1 MGKKEEASWEISG
14 EFLIRIELK
23 SDRKE
28 WIGLLREFIKD

>member
-14 EFLIRIELK
+14 EFLIRFELN

-28 WIGLLREFIKD
+28 GIGLLREFIKN